1 MVVRW
6 YTFALSCALLA
17 SAAAVA
23 PAPRPNLAEVSRLL
37 IAKTNEFRAV
47 EGAGRTEPDAKLAEA
62 AQRFASYMA
71 RTDRY
76 GHDADGR
83 QPVDRAQEQGYDYC
97 LVAEN
102 IAFAMDSRGFTTQG
116 LAEHVLRGWKD
127 SPGHRRNM
135 LDARATDIGIAL
147 AHSTA
152 SDRYYAVQMFGRPRG
167 KRSATAHRVSC

>member
-76 GHDADGR
+76 GHNCGSSFHLILLPR
-83 QPVDRAQEQGYDYC
+83 IPLAQLLFE
-97 LVAEN
+97 
-102 IAFAMDSRGFTTQG
+102 
-116 LAEHVLRGWKD
+116 
-127 SPGHRRNM
+127 
-135 LDARATDIGIAL
+135 
-147 AHSTA
+147 
-152 SDRYYAVQMFGRPRG
+152 
-167 KRSATAHRVSC
+167 RSIPPWLTCSMC